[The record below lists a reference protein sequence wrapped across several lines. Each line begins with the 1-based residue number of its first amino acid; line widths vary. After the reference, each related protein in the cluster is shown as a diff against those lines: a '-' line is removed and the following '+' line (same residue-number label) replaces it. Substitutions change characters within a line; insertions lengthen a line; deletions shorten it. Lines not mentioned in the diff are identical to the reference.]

1 MLCSKAGSTY
11 PGTLHL
17 TAHHLI
23 FAYDEAGREELW
35 VSVVCLCLM
44 WTRESDSVLCPIRL
58 YAFCSAMQI
67 PYPLI
72 ALVTRLPQTLL
83 GRCPI
88 TIRTRTFETIT
99 LSFKVEQE
107 ASDVFDS
114 VKDLTVSST
123 SRQSYP

>member
-1 MLCSKAGSTY
+1 
-11 PGTLHL
+11 
-17 TAHHLI
+17 
-23 FAYDEAGREELW
+23 
-35 VSVVCLCLM
+35 
-44 WTRESDSVLCPIRL
+44 
-58 YAFCSAMQI
+58 MQI

-83 GRCPI
+83 GKSPI

-123 SRQSYP
+123 